1 MEIRPGLWMI
11 EGPSPCYLYREADS
25 YTLIDTG
32 ITGSSASILD
42 HLKQVGGKPEQLR
55 QIILTHSHPDHT
67 GGHADLVERTG
78 AQVLAHEL
86 DIPVITG
93 EEELTIP
100 DVPEEERASLEMVIE
115 ETPLAKSARVDCVL
129 HDGDEIELG
138 SGAITVHVP
147 GHTPGSIAIFL
158 PKEKLLFAGD
168 AAERNDEEQL
178 ILGMFNL
185 DRPRAIDSFRKIAQ
199 LDFDLACIGHGAP
212 LDKDA
217 SLEFR
222 RVADQLANE

>member
-1 MEIRPGLWMI
+1 MEVIPGLWMI
-11 EGPSPCYLYREADS
+11 EGLGPCYLYRDADT

-32 ITGSSASILD
+32 ITGDATRILD
-42 HLKQVGGKPEQLR
+42 HLTDIGGKPEQLK

-67 GGHADLVERTG
+67 GGHAELIERTG

-93 EEELTIP
+93 KEEITIP
-100 DVPEEERASLEMVIE
+100 DVPEEERKFMEMAIE
-115 ETPLAKSARVDCVL
+115 ETPLAKPARVDRVL
-129 HDGDEIELG
+129 QDGDEIELG
-138 SGAITVHVP
+138 SGATAVHVP
-147 GHTPGSIAIFL
+147 GHTPGSLAIFL

-168 AAERNDEEQL
+168 AAERDEEEKL

-185 DRPRAIDSFRKIAQ
+185 DRPLAIKSFRKLAD
-199 LDFDLACIGHGAP
+199 LDFDIACIGHGKP

-222 RVADQLANE
+222 RVAEKLANG

>member
-1 MEIRPGLWMI
+1 MEIFPGLWMI
-11 EGPSPCYLYREADS
+11 EGLGPCYLYRDADT

-32 ITGSSASILD
+32 ITGDAIRIIDFLAD
-42 HLKQVGGKPEQLR
+42 VGGKPEQLR

-67 GGHADLVERTG
+67 GGHAQLIEKTN

-86 DIPVITG
+86 DVPVIIGDAETQ
-93 EEELTIP
+93 IP
-100 DVPEEERASLEMVIE
+100 EVPENERKFMEMAIE
-115 ETPLAKSARVDCVL
+115 TTPLATPARVDRIL
-129 HDGDEIELG
+129 QDGDEIEMG
-138 SGAITVHVP
+138 TGATVVHVP
-147 GHTPGSIAIFL
+147 GHTPGSIAIYL

-168 AAERNDEEQL
+168 AAECDLEENL

-185 DRPRAIDSFRKIAQ
+185 DRAQAIDSFRKIAQ
-199 LDFDLACIGHGAP
+199 LDFDIACIGHGAP

-222 RVADQLANE
+222 RVAEKLANN

>member
-11 EGPSPCYLYREADS
+11 EGLGPCYLYRDADT

-32 ITGSSASILD
+32 ITGDAMRIVDFLAD
-42 HLKQVGGKPEQLR
+42 VGGKPEQLR

-67 GGHADLVERTG
+67 GGQAELIEKTE

-86 DIPVITG
+86 DVPVIIGDEVTQ
-93 EEELTIP
+93 IP
-100 DVPEEERASLEMVIE
+100 EVPENEREFLEMAIDA
-115 ETPLAKSARVDCVL
+115 TPLATPARVDRIL
-129 HDGDEIELG
+129 QDGDEIEM
-138 SGAITVHVP
+138 GAGATVVHVP
-147 GHTPGSIAIFL
+147 GHTPGSIAIYL

-168 AAERNDEEQL
+168 TAECDLEDNL

-185 DRPRAIDSFRKIAQ
+185 DRARAIDSFRKIAQ
-199 LDFDLACIGHGAP
+199 LDFDIACIGHGAP

-222 RVADQLANE
+222 RVAEQLAHE

>member
-1 MEIRPGLWMI
+1 MEVIPGLWMI
-11 EGPSPCYLYREADS
+11 EGLGPCYLYRDADT

-32 ITGSSASILD
+32 ITGDTTRILD
-42 HLKQVGGKPEQLR
+42 HLEQVGGKPEQLR

-67 GGHADLVERTG
+67 GGHAELIDRTG

-93 EEELTIP
+93 DEELTIP
-100 DVPEEERASLEMVIE
+100 DVPEEEREFMEMAIE
-115 ETPLAKSARVDCVL
+115 ETPLAKPARVDRVL
-129 HDGDEIELG
+129 RDGDEIELG
-138 SGAITVHVP
+138 SGATAVHVP
-147 GHTPGSIAIFL
+147 GHTPGSLAIFL

-168 AAERNDEEQL
+168 TAERDLEENL

-185 DRPRAIDSFRKIAQ
+185 DRPRAIESFRKLAE
-199 LDFDLACIGHGAP
+199 LDFDIACIGHGKP

-222 RVADQLANE
+222 RVAEKLASD